1 MIPFNRAGALGRER
15 ELMAEALARGPIMGD
30 GPFGKRCEA
39 LLETETGARRALL
52 TTSCTHALEMAALL
66 LDIRPGDEVV
76 VPSFTFV
83 SAANAFVLR
92 GATPVFAEIRGD
104 TLNLDERL
112 LPPLLTERTRAVVAV
127 HYGGVAC
134 EMDTILAAAGKAGV
148 PVVEDAAHALF
159 GGYRGRPLGTLGAL
173 GALSFHETKNF
184 SCGEGG
190 ALLLNDGSFVA
201 RAEILREKG
210 TDRSRFWRGEVDKYT
225 WRDVG
230 SSWVLSDLSAAFL
243 LGQLEQHER
252 VQARRRTLWER
263 YRAALADWAARHG
276 VSLPHIP
283 GDCAPAWHL
292 FHLLLPDAAARAAF
306 LAHMHAGGIAAVFHY
321 LPLHTSPM
329 GARFGGRAG
338 SLPVTESVA
347 ARIARLPFYTL
358 MTDDEQDRVIARVL
372 DFAP

>member
-1 MIPFNRAGALGRER
+1 MIPFNKAGILGRER
-15 ELMAEALARGPIMGD
+15 EFMAEALERGPIMGD

-39 LLETETGARRALL
+39 LLEAETGARRALL
-52 TTSCTHALEMAALL
+52 TTSCTHALEMCALL

-92 GATPVFAEIRGD
+92 GATPVFADIRGD

-112 LPPLLTERTRAVVAV
+112 VAPLLTGRTRAVVAV

-134 EMDTILAAAGKAGV
+134 EMDILLALAGKAGV
-148 PVVEDAAHALF
+148 PVVEDAAHALY
-159 GGYRGRPLGTLGAL
+159 GKYRGRPLGTLGAL

-184 SCGEGG
+184 ACGEGG
-190 ALLLNDGSFVA
+190 ALLLNDPALFG

-225 WRDVG
+225 WRDIG
-230 SSWVLSDLSAAFL
+230 SSYVLSDLSAAFL
-243 LGQLEQHER
+243 LGQLEQHAR
-252 VQARRRTLWER
+252 VQARRRALWER
-263 YRAALADWAARHG
+263 YRDALGGWAERGG
-276 VSLPHIP
+276 VVLPHIP
-283 GDCAPAWHL
+283 GGCEPAWHL
-292 FHLLLPDAAARAAF
+292 FHLLLPDPGARAAF
-306 LAHMHAGGIAAVFHY
+306 LAHMHAGGVAAVFHY

-329 GARFGGRAG
+329 GARFGGRPG

-347 ARIARLPFYTL
+347 ARIARLPFYTV
-358 MTDDEQDRVIARVL
+358 MTDEEQDRVIARVL
-372 DFAP
+372 AFTP

>member
-1 MIPFNRAGALGRER
+1 MIPFNKAGVLGRER
-15 ELMAEALARGPIMGD
+15 ELMAEALERGPIMGD

-39 LLETETGARRALL
+39 LLETQTGAHRALL
-52 TTSCTHALEMAALL
+52 TTSCTHALEMCALL
-66 LDIRPGDEVV
+66 LDIRPGDEVI

-112 LPPLLTERTRAVVAV
+112 LAPLLTERTRAVVAV

-134 EMDTILAAAGKAGV
+134 EMDTLLAVAGKAGV

-159 GGYRGRPLGTLGAL
+159 GKYRGRPLGTLGPL

-184 SCGEGG
+184 ACGEGG
-190 ALLLNDGSFVA
+190 ALLLNDPAFLD

-225 WRDVG
+225 WRDIG
-230 SSWVLSDLSAAFL
+230 SSYVLSDLSAAFL
-243 LGQLEQHER
+243 LGQLEQRER
-252 VQARRRTLWER
+252 VQARRRALWER
-263 YRAALADWAARHG
+263 YHAALGGWAQRHG

-283 GDCAPAWHL
+283 EGCEPAWHL
-292 FHLLLPDAAARAAF
+292 YHTLLPDPAARDAF
-306 LAHMHAGGIAAVFHY
+306 LAHLRAGGIGAVFHY

-329 GARFGGRAG
+329 GERFGGRSG

-347 ARIARLPFYTL
+347 ARIARLPFFTL
-358 MTDDEQDRVIARVL
+358 MTDEEQDRVVSRVL
-372 DFAP
+372 EFAP

>member
-1 MIPFNRAGALGRER
+1 
-15 ELMAEALARGPIMGD
+15 MAEALEKGPIMGD

-39 LLETETGARRALL
+39 LLREATGARGAML
-52 TTSCTHALEMAALL
+52 TTSCTHALEMCALL

-112 LPPLLTERTRAVVAV
+112 LAPLLTERTRAVVAV

-134 EMDTILAAAGKAGV
+134 EMDTILAAAGQAGV

-159 GGYRGRPLGTLGAL
+159 GNYRGQSLGTLGTL

-190 ALLLNDGSFVA
+190 ALLVNDPA
-201 RAEILREKG
+201 LLERAEILREKG

-225 WRDVG
+225 WRDIG
-230 SSWVLSDLSAAFL
+230 SSYVLSDLSAAFL
-243 LGQLEQHER
+243 LGQLEQRER
-252 VQARRRTLWER
+252 VQARRRALWER
-263 YRAALADWAARHG
+263 YRASLGDWAVRCGA
-276 VSLPHIP
+276 SLPRVP
-283 GDCAPAWHL
+283 EDCGPAWHL
-292 FHLLLPDAAARAAF
+292 FHLLLPDAAGRSAF
-306 LAHMHAGGIAAVFHY
+306 LAHLRALGIAAVFHY

-329 GARFGGRAG
+329 GMRFGGRAG
-338 SLPVTESVA
+338 ALPVTESVA

-358 MTDDEQDRVIARVL
+358 MTDAEQDRVIEGVL
-372 DFAP
+372 SFTP